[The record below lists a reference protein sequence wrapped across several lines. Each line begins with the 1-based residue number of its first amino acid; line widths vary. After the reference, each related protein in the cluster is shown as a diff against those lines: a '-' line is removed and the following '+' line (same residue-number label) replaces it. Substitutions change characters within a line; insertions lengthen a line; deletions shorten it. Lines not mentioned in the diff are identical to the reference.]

1 MIIDAPSVSAIPS
14 LMALWKEAFGDDDGF
29 INTFFSLGFSPTRAL
44 CAYEKEMLAG
54 ALYWFDMNCNGKKIA
69 YIYGVATANSFRGRG
84 IGTAM
89 MKAAEET
96 LRASGYEGIA
106 LVPAEKKVFQFYEK
120 LGYKTFAYVDEKR
133 FTASSKKTSVRK
145 ADATEYFEERKK
157 YLKEG
162 YLTLS
167 EESFDFLEALVDF
180 YVGKDFVLSLRKG
193 EKDFFAVEFFGNF
206 NEIPNLINSLEYSKG
221 LVRTE
226 GNDNAFAMYLP
237 LQDLQTPLFS
247 DLGFAFD

>member
-120 LGYKTFAYVDEKR
+120 LGYKTCAYIDEVKI
-133 FTASSKKTSVRK
+133 TASEKTIKAKKVNAS
-145 ADATEYFEERKK
+145 EYFGLREDYVGNSAP
-157 YLKEG
+157 YLCKEG
-162 YLTLS
+162 FEFL
-167 EESFDFLEALVDF
+167 DFLLDF
-180 YVGKDFVLSLRKG
+180 YVGEDFISAIKKG
-193 EKDFFAVEFFGNF
+193 SKEIFAAEFFGNVQNF
-206 NEIPNLINSLEYSKG
+206 QGLINTFGAKKGAMRIKGSK
-221 LVRTE
+221 VP
-226 GNDNAFAMYLP
+226 FAMYLP
-237 LQDLQTPLFS
+237 LKNSTSTFDY
-247 DLGFAFD
+247 LGFALD